1 MDEYPWQTTSGK
13 PFSKGPTKY
22 EEVGRGGGGGK
33 VYSKGSN
40 KKVRWYIHTYMFF
53 YLECYTIN
61 SVSTTSK

>member
-1 MDEYPWQTTSGK
+1 MRRWGGE
-13 PFSKGPTKY
+13 
-22 EEVGRGGGGGK
+22 GGGGGK